1 MKTSSKKNTINK
13 RSKRKKTKK
22 NKNNSSKFF
31 SFLLIAVILVSALL
45 FETVK
50 TLPVGAFSENIS
62 NMPYEVPKLNS
73 QKLESKL
80 LNEENFKDFD
90 KKLLFIENNIDE
102 KLIFIETNIE
112 EKILVVEDFVEQKLK
127 ERENKK
133 EKIIEARKSQIQIAK
148 VKNEIDKIQT
158 KIQDVE
164 KDISKIETEVLKTN
178 KILAKAKETKIEQII
193 SNSLDHEAVLK
204 EKISN
209 AITKANETIKIAADT
224 STKTFTIDGEKE
236 IVPGSSE
243 KNITYMQIL
252 QKPND
257 LELNLKYARQQG
269 KAGNYKQTIS
279 TLERLI
285 MVYPDNIEIKLYL
298 LSVLVQADSP
308 NKATTIIDNLKLNKD
323 ISAED
328 LESVIEIENEIK
340 ARGEPKLW
348 SFFTDVS
355 LGTNYADNVNS
366 VSKTRTQMS
375 SDSVVEFGSARYDR
389 TDSASL
395 GLTASRT
402 VGEESSFFVNLNT
415 TESRQEIETG
425 DDFES
430 YALTVGFD
438 TTFGIQSLSPY
449 YIVNKTD
456 YQDDA
461 DSFSYMYGISSYIPA
476 GDRNTFSY
484 SYSFADAKGNHNS
497 SDTSARDTNATSH
510 TYNLGH
516 DFLLNNL
523 ISSNIALGYGDSDA
537 IDDTGD
543 YENYDFSLRLN
554 FAFPWAYISIG
565 DSLSFID
572 YKKVDTSIDSGRL
585 RSDYTNTL
593 DLTITKAL
601 GDFFP
606 SLDPNRSLFLN
617 LYLERAT
624 SESNIRN
631 YDYEADSI
639 SFSINR
645 SFQIFK

>member
-1 MKTSSKKNTINK
+1 MKSKSRKKSSKKKT
-13 RSKRKKTKK
+13 KRKVKVK
-22 NKNNSSKFF
+22 NTENSSKLF
-31 SFLLIAVILVSALL
+31 SFLLIGGILVSALL
-45 FETVK
+45 FESLKSV
-50 TLPVGAFSENIS
+50 PVGASSDNITNVS
-62 NMPYEVPKLNS
+62 FKLPKLNS
-73 QKLESKL
+73 QKIETRL
-80 LNEENFKDFD
+80 LNTQNFKDFN
-90 KKLLFIENNIDE
+90 KK
-102 KLIFIETNIE
+102 
-112 EKILVVEDFVEQKLK
+112 LVVEKENSLDQKIV
-127 ERENKK
+127 
-133 EKIIEARKSQIQIAK
+133 IIENDFSQTI
-148 VKNEIDKIQT
+148 KIQ
-158 KIQDVE
+158 E
-164 KDISKIETEVLKTN
+164 KDSEVIANVETPIKV
-178 KILAKAKETKIEQII
+178 AKANETKVEQII
-193 SNSLDHEAVLK
+193 SNSLDNEIIF
-204 EKISN
+204 EKKTTTIP
-209 AITKANETIKIAADT
+209 TTNETIKIAEDT
-224 STKTFTIDGEKE
+224 STKTFTIDGEE
-236 IVPGSSE
+236 VVVPGSSE

-285 MVYPDNIEIKLYL
+285 MVYPDNTEIKLYL

-328 LESVIEIENEIK
+328 LEAVIEIENDIK
-340 ARGEPKLW
+340 ARGEPKVW
-348 SFFTDVS
+348 SFFTDLS
-355 LGTNYADNVNS
+355 FGTTYNDNVNS

-389 TDSASL
+389 TDTGTL
-395 GLTASRT
+395 GITASRT
-402 VGEESSFFVNLNT
+402 VGEESSFFVNANA

-430 YALTVGFD
+430 YALTFGFD

-476 GDRNTFSY
+476 GDRHTFSY
-484 SYSFADAKGNHNS
+484 SYSFADAKGNQNS
-497 SDTSARDTNATSH
+497 SDTTSRDTNATSH

-516 DFLLNNL
+516 DFVLNDLITSNL
-523 ISSNIALGYGDSDA
+523 VLGYGDSDSN
-537 IDDTGD
+537 DDTGD
-543 YENYDFSLRLN
+543 YENYDFSVRLN
-554 FAFPWAYISIG
+554 FAFPWAYISVG

-572 YKKVDTSIDSGRL
+572 YKRVDTSIDSGRL
-585 RSDYTNTL
+585 RSDFTNTL

-606 SLDPNRSLFLN
+606 GLDPNRALFLN
-617 LYLERAT
+617 FYFERAE

-631 YDYEADSI
+631 YDYSGDSF

-645 SFQIFK
+645 SFQVLK

>member
-1 MKTSSKKNTINK
+1 MKTKSRKKYSKKKI
-13 RSKRKKTKK
+13 KRKVKV
-22 NKNNSSKFF
+22 NKSENSSKLF
-31 SFLLIAVILVSALL
+31 SFLLIGGIIVSALL
-45 FETVK
+45 FETLK
-50 TLPVGAFSENIS
+50 TVPVGAYSENITNIS
-62 NMPYEVPKLNS
+62 FKLPQLNS
-73 QKLESKL
+73 QKIESKI
-80 LNEENFKDFD
+80 LNEENFKDLD
-90 KKLLFIENNIDE
+90 KKLLFIENNIDAKIIAVE
-102 KLIFIETNIE
+102 GFI
-112 EKILVVEDFVEQKLK
+112 DQKLQ

-133 EKIIEARKSQIQIAK
+133 EKIIEARKSQIQISK
-148 VKNEIDKIQT
+148 VKNEIDQIQT

-178 KILAKAKETKIEQII
+178 KILAKAKETKVEQII

-209 AITKANETIKIAADT
+209 AITKADETIKLAADT

-236 IVPGSSE
+236 VVPGSSE

-257 LELNLKYARQQG
+257 LELNLKYAQQQG

-328 LESVIEIENEIK
+328 LEAVIEIENEIK

-415 TESRQEIETG
+415 SESRQLIETS

-476 GDRNTFSY
+476 GDKHTFSY
-484 SYSFADAKGNHNS
+484 SYSFADAKGNQNS
-497 SDTSARDTNATSH
+497 SDTTSRDTNATSH

-523 ISSNIALGYGDSDA
+523 ISTNTALGYGDSDA
-537 IDDTGD
+537 NDDTGD
-543 YENYDFSLRLN
+543 YENYDFSLRFN

-572 YKKVDTSIDSGRL
+572 YKRVDTSIDSGRL
-585 RSDYTNTL
+585 RSDFTNTI

-617 LYLERAT
+617 LYFERAI

-631 YDYEADSI
+631 YDYEADSF